1 MKLAG
6 KVAIVTGGSSGIGRA
21 TSVLFAREGASVTV
35 VGRDVR
41 RGEETVRLV
50 REEGGR
56 AVFIPA
62 DVTREDDCRRAVETA
77 VREFGRLDIL
87 FNNAGVI
94 FRNRTAVETSLAEWE
109 ETMAVNVRG
118 AFLMSKY
125 AIPLMAVAGGG
136 VIVNNASYFGLVGGR
151 GVAAYCA
158 SKGAVVQL
166 TRAMALDHAA
176 QNIRVNCVCPGSV
189 DTPMISAVFETSDDP
204 ERIRCE
210 YRAKHPLGR
219 VATPEE
225 VARAVLYLTSNDSSF
240 VTGASLP
247 VDGGITAG

>member
-1 MKLAG
+1 MGLPE
-6 KVAIVTGGSSGIGRA
+6 RA
-21 TSVLFAREGASVTV
+21 RFSDL
-35 VGRDVR
+35 
-41 RGEETVRLV
+41 
-50 REEGGR
+50 
-56 AVFIPA
+56 
-62 DVTREDDCRRAVETA
+62 
-77 VREFGRLDIL
+77 
-87 FNNAGVI
+87 N
-94 FRNRTAVETSLAEWE
+94 
-109 ETMAVNVRG
+109 
-118 AFLMSKY
+118 
-125 AIPLMAVAGGG
+125 
-136 VIVNNASYFGLVGGR
+136 
-151 GVAAYCA
+151 VAAQGKEILNFP
-158 SKGAVVQL
+158 STDL
-166 TRAMALDHAA
+166 TFCQPFWAIAAA